1 MSETMIIGVIGG
13 TGNEGGGLAMR
24 WAAAGHSVLIG
35 SRDAARAR
43 EVAAEMNAELGSAK
57 VSGGDN
63 AEIARRADVVVLAV
77 PYKAQQA
84 TAMSVAAEL
93 DGKILIDVTA
103 PLVPPK
109 VGTVQLPEGGSAVAA
124 LQRELGAS
132 VRVVSAFQNIS
143 AHHLRDLSHEM
154 DCDVLVC
161 SDDASAAQVAIGLVE
176 DAGMKGWHAG
186 PLANSVASEALTS
199 IMITL
204 NRKYKIDGAGIRI
217 TGIPAGETK

>member
-1 MSETMIIGVIGG
+1 MSEKMIIGVIGG
-13 TGNEGGGLAMR
+13 TGKEGGGLAMR
-24 WAAAGHSVLIG
+24 WAAAGHTVNIG

-43 EVAAEMNAELGSAK
+43 EVAAEMNAELGSEQL
-57 VSGGDN
+57 SGGDN
-63 AEIARRADVVVLAV
+63 ADIVKRSDLVVLAV

-84 TAMSVAAEL
+84 TAMAVADEL
-93 DGKILIDVTA
+93 AGKILIDVTA
-103 PLVPPK
+103 PLMPPK

-124 LQRELGAS
+124 LQKELGDG

-161 SDDASAAQVAIGLVE
+161 SDDAAAAQVTIGLVE

-186 PLANSVASEALTS
+186 PLANSAGAEALTS
-199 IMITL
+199 IMISL
-204 NRKYKIDGAGIRI
+204 NRKYKFDGAGIRI
-217 TGIPAGETK
+217 TGTPAGDAK